1 MQLFLELEL
10 ELEGTRNSF
19 FCLADKKS
27 LSSRVS
33 LFFLVEETVLTIL
46 QKNTWIVE
54 RALFE
59 HYCINLFTVSK
70 VRNKCNLVC
79 EFIYMLFHFLRGGLI
94 N

>member
-1 MQLFLELEL
+1 MTSFCLPKHLYIYKRNIRSSVARLTVARFSARLTDMQLFLELEL

-46 QKNTWIVE
+46 QKT
-54 RALFE
+54 L
-59 HYCINLFTVSK
+59 
-70 VRNKCNLVC
+70 
-79 EFIYMLFHFLRGGLI
+79 G
-94 N
+94 